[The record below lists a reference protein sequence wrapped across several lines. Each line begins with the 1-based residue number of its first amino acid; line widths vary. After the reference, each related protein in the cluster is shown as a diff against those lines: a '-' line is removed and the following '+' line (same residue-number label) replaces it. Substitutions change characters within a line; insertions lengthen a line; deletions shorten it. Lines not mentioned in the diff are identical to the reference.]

1 MLELPCRKLC
11 ELDGLVEL
19 RRLHSRPILGSSS
32 VCIVRQLRFRKVPIV
47 DGSGIMHE
55 LPIRNILACER
66 INSVDGVQF
75 VRCGDVRD

>member
-11 ELDGLVEL
+11 ELGGLVEL

-47 DGSGIMHE
+47 NGSNIVHE
-55 LPIRNILACER
+55 LPIRSVLAFER
-66 INSVDGVQF
+66 INSIDVVQL
-75 VRCGDVRD
+75 VRCGTVRD